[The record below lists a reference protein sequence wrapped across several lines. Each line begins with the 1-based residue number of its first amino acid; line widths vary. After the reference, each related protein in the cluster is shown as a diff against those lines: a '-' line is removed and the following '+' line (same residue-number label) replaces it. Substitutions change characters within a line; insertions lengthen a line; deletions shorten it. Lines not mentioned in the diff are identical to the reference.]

1 MQKTNPN
8 LAIIGAGLSGILS
21 AHQALSDNYSN
32 IVIFERKNTLGGI
45 WAPDGLAWP
54 GLICNISKYTMNF
67 PFFQFLGTDELY
79 PRTETVFR
87 HLDEMADTL
96 KIKNLIKFGT
106 KVTLISQNPDSS
118 LTIHWTDENEEK
130 KQQKFD
136 QVVVAVGK
144 MGKMDFGPFEKYLN
158 KQNGCTLEIMHAGEY
173 RNTERFKNKRV
184 LVVGSGHSAT
194 QLSSEISK
202 VSSELTNVFRKRS
215 VILSRMIYSEKYK
228 KVLPGEY
235 VFGLT
240 RAVRKQ
246 RENLSVNDILKAFNN
261 FLVKNSKQ
269 NEIGIH
275 PDLFIPNDFDQKL
288 RVAIADDYLNDV
300 KAGKFKIINSEIKEI
315 VGSNV
320 ILANGQTLEVDI
332 LLVGI
337 GYMVNYDYLDEKI
350 QKILDYNP
358 LNRIR
363 PLDLDLSYVYNR
375 KLKNMAFIGTQPA
388 PTQWASNFLQV
399 MVAFQYLKNQDN
411 YDEIYKRLD
420 EYKSN
425 VNYNDMTGY
434 LDLMAKE
441 IGWMPNLAF
450 IEKNDKEL
458 FDYVMN
464 GPYLI
469 QHFSLQ
475 EKYYGTQIWE
485 RNANF
490 IKHFNRDLREERE
503 IKYD

>member
-1 MQKTNPN
+1 MKTNPN

-21 AHQALSDNYSN
+21 AHQALSENYSN
-32 IVIFERKNTLGGI
+32 IVIFETKNTLGGI
-45 WAPDGLAWP
+45 WSPDGLAWP
-54 GLICNISKYTMNF
+54 GLSCNISKFTMNF

-79 PRTETVFR
+79 PRTESVFR
-87 HLDEMADTL
+87 HLDEMVDTL
-96 KIKNLIKFGT
+96 KIRPLIKFGT
-106 KVTLISQNPDSS
+106 KVTLISENPDSS
-118 LTIHWTDENEEK
+118 LTIHWTDEKEEK
-130 KQQKFD
+130 KQQTFD
-136 QVVVAVGK
+136 KVVVAVGK
-144 MGKMDFGPFEKYLN
+144 MGKMDFGPIEKYLN
-158 KQNGCTLEIMHAGEY
+158 KQNGCTLEIVHAGEY

-202 VSSELTNVFRKRS
+202 VASELTNVFRKRS
-215 VILSRMIYSEKYK
+215 VVLPRMLYNEKYK

-240 RAVRKQ
+240 RAIRKQ
-246 RENLSVNDILKAFNN
+246 RENLSSNDLLKAFNN

-269 NEIGIH
+269 NEIGTH
-275 PDLFIPNDFDQKL
+275 PDLFIPNDFDQKI

-300 KAGKFKIINSEIKEI
+300 KAGKFQIINSEIKEI
-315 VGSNV
+315 VGSKV
-320 ILANGQTLEVDI
+320 TLANGQTLEVDI

-337 GYMVNYDYLDEKI
+337 GYMVDYDYLDEKI
-350 QKILDYNP
+350 QKIVDYNP

-375 KLKNMAFIGTQPA
+375 KLKNLVFIGTQPA
-388 PTQWASNFLQV
+388 PTQWACNFLQV
-399 MVAFQYLKNQDN
+399 LVAFQYLKHQDN

-425 VNYNDMTGY
+425 FNYNDMTGY

-441 IGWMPNLAF
+441 LGRMPDLAF

-475 EKYYGTQIWE
+475 QENYGTKIWE

-490 IKHFNRDLREERE
+490 IKNFNRDLREERE
-503 IKYD
+503 IKYE

>member
-1 MQKTNPN
+1 M
-8 LAIIGAGLSGILS
+8 
-21 AHQALSDNYSN
+21 
-32 IVIFERKNTLGGI
+32 
-45 WAPDGLAWP
+45 
-54 GLICNISKYTMNF
+54 
-67 PFFQFLGTDELY
+67 
-79 PRTETVFR
+79 
-87 HLDEMADTL
+87 
-96 KIKNLIKFGT
+96 
-106 KVTLISQNPDSS
+106 
-118 LTIHWTDENEEK
+118 
-130 KQQKFD
+130 
-136 QVVVAVGK
+136 
-144 MGKMDFGPFEKYLN
+144 
-158 KQNGCTLEIMHAGEY
+158 
-173 RNTERFKNKRV
+173 
-184 LVVGSGHSAT
+184 GSGSSAT

-215 VILSRMIYSEKYK
+215 VILSRMLYSEKYK

-350 QKILDYNP
+350 QKFLDYNP

-475 EKYYGTQIWE
+475 EKYYGTKIWE

-490 IKHFNRDLREERE
+490 IKNFNRDLREERE